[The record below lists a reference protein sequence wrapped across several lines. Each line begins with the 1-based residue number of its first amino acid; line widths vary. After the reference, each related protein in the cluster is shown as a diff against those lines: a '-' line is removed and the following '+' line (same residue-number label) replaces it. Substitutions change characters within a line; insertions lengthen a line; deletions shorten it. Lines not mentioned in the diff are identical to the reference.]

1 VPSEPT
7 SNALPEKNSD
17 PASFMTAPPRYGRM
31 ILLAAGLYTVLALLC
46 TQVPLLDHPGFEFAF
61 LFAVVGPL
69 VAGRITIGIV
79 SPRYH
84 AAGPDQPFRVVPE
97 VLRLTGINLA
107 LLLIPLAVILLN
119 GLRVP
124 LCDVGEGLMFF
135 LLLPVTG
142 VIFAVTWAIFCTVHY
157 RWPKFAFALFYVLT
171 IGYAL
176 YLGYATPAIFSY
188 NLFYGY
194 FPGLTYDELLPLEW
208 PLILFRLFT
217 LSIAGVLV
225 GLTAVLVRHANPAD
239 SVLRKAVTL
248 IRVLWVE
255 YRTIA
260 LAMML
265 LWMLAILLRCEAR
278 WEATASYIE
287 ARLGGRF
294 ETKNFTILYDSATTK
309 ETEVFRL
316 ALEHEFQL
324 SRIKELFGLTR
335 VGHITSFVYPSA
347 EAKRRF
353 IGAGATELAKPWS
366 RQVHITRQNV
376 DATLKHE
383 LVHVI
388 AAPFGMPVIHANTS
402 PGLTEG
408 LAIAVEGE
416 WGGRTLAEHAALL
429 RRAGMMPSI
438 EQMLGA
444 TGFVAQSSSVSYVL
458 AGAFAEHLIKRHG
471 MRQFLLLYGTASYDD
486 VYGQPLSA
494 LIGAWHH
501 SLDSVAV
508 QPPDTAVVDVLFRRP
523 PLIGKVCVRLYAR
536 RLREVQRLVADGQY
550 DEALSRYQALA
561 TVGGYDAVAGR
572 INLHA
577 RRQEYRVVLDMY
589 DSLLTHDPRPVRYL
603 PLAIIA
609 GDAAWALDNPIRARS
624 LYGSV
629 RDARVT
635 PSLTE
640 TAAVRLLALAD
651 TVDGAA
657 FRAFFQSQ
665 APDAARS
672 AMLAIPGHAG
682 TDSIHWYL
690 RGKMEYRMG
699 RFNEARGLFAR
710 ATFITTDPLLE
721 AARCTALGDALLRMG
736 WFQEARTA
744 YWSALN
750 FDGRAAAAIEIDERI
765 ARCEFLEQAR

>member
-1 VPSEPT
+1 
-7 SNALPEKNSD
+7 
-17 PASFMTAPPRYGRM
+17 MTAFPHHRRTL
-31 ILLAAGLYTVLALLC
+31 LLAAGFYAVLALLC

-61 LFAVVGPL
+61 VFAVVGPL
-69 VAGRITIGIV
+69 VAGRITIGMAA
-79 SPRYH
+79 PRYR
-84 AAGPDQPFRVVPE
+84 AGDPDQPFRVVPE
-97 VLRLTGINLA
+97 VFRLTGISLA

-142 VIFAVTWAIFCTVHY
+142 VIFAVTWALFCTVHY
-157 RWPKFAFALFYVLT
+157 RWPTFAFALFYLLT
-171 IGYAL
+171 IAYAL

-208 PLILFRLFT
+208 PLLLFRLFT
-217 LSIAGVLV
+217 LSLAGVLI
-225 GLTAVLVRHANPAD
+225 GLTAIIARHADPSD
-239 SVLRKAVTL
+239 GLLRKAVML
-248 IRVLWVE
+248 VRVLWGD

-260 LAMML
+260 VAMIL
-265 LWMLAILLRCEAR
+265 LWMLAVLLRCEAR
-278 WEATASYIE
+278 WETTATYIE
-287 ARLGGRF
+287 ERLGGKF
-294 ETKNFTILYDSATTK
+294 VTKNFTVVYDSSTTSAT
-309 ETEVFRL
+309 EAYRL
-316 ALEHEFQL
+316 AMEHEFQL
-324 SRIKELFGLTR
+324 SRIKEIFVLPR

-416 WGGRTLAEHAALL
+416 WGGRTLAEHASLL
-429 RRAGMMPSI
+429 RRAGMVPSI
-438 EQMLGA
+438 EQMLGP
-444 TGFVAQSSSVSYVL
+444 TGFIAQSSSVSYVL
-458 AGAFAEHLIKRHG
+458 AGAFAEHLIKRYG
-471 MRQFLLLYGTASYDD
+471 MRQFLLLYGTTSYED

-494 LIGAWHH
+494 LIAAWQR
-501 SLDSVAV
+501 SVDSAGV
-508 QPPDTAVVDVLFRRP
+508 QPSDTAVVDVLFRRP

-536 RLREVQRLVADGQY
+536 RLREAQRLVADGQY
-550 DEALSRYQALA
+550 DEALSRYHALA
-561 TVGGYDAVAGR
+561 AVGGYDAIAGL
-572 INLHA
+572 INLHV
-577 RRQEYRVVLDMY
+577 RRQEYHRVLDMY
-589 DSLLTHDPRPVRYL
+589 DSLLTHAPRPTRYL
-603 PLAIIA
+603 PLAIVA
-609 GDAAWALDNPIRARS
+609 GDAAWALDNPVLARS
-624 LYGSV
+624 LYESV
-629 RDARVT
+629 RGARVT

-651 TVDGAA
+651 TVGGAA
-657 FRAFFQSQ
+657 FRNFFQSQ

-672 AMLAIPGHAG
+672 AMLAKPSTLPA
-682 TDSIHWYL
+682 DSLRWYL
-690 RGKMEYRMG
+690 RGKVHYRMG
-699 RFNEARGLFAR
+699 RFDEARSLFMR
-710 ATFITTDPLLE
+710 ATFISTDPLLE
-721 AARCTALGDALLRMG
+721 AARCMALGDATLRMG
-736 WFQEARTA
+736 QFQEARAA

-750 FDGRAAAAIEIDERI
+750 YDGRAAAAIEIDERI
-765 ARCEFLEQAR
+765 ARCEFLEQPQ